1 LKVRVFTADSMQN
14 AIAQAKGV
22 LGRDAIIL
30 HTRKFRKGGILGFFS
45 KEGVEVTA
53 AIDTSVATIPKKSVE
68 PCVEDAA
75 VQSELATMRNLLEK
89 VISKIPQGSEYSPVL
104 DLLINNDIDI
114 HIAEQIIK
122 DLPVDYM
129 KLEVESPELKQL
141 IITQIQTC
149 FQSVEGIKVPEKGR
163 KIVAFFGPT
172 GVGKT
177 TTIAKLAA
185 KFAIQEGYQVALV
198 TADTYRISAVEQ
210 LKTYSD
216 IMGIPIHVVYT
227 ADELKEV
234 LDSNQDKQLV
244 LIDTAGRSP
253 HNNDQLDELKN
264 LLQIDDTVEKYL
276 VLSATTKY
284 KDALD
289 IVTKFS
295 VCMPHKVIFTK
306 IDETRN
312 IGTVVN
318 LLYQSPM
325 SLSYVTNGQNV
336 PDDIELVDPN
346 KLTQLILRDL

>member
-1 LKVRVFTADSMQN
+1 MFTADSMQD

-45 KEGVEVTA
+45 REGVEVTA
-53 AIDTSVATIPKKSVE
+53 AIDTPAVSIPQKVAEPYVE
-68 PCVEDAA
+68 EIA
-75 VQSELATMRNLLEK
+75 VQSELTTMRNLLEK
-89 VISKIPQGSEYSPVL
+89 VISKIPQGGEDSPVL
-104 DLLINNDIDI
+104 NLLTNNDIDI

-122 DLPVDYM
+122 DLPADYL
-129 KLEVESPELKQL
+129 KFQAGSPELKQL

-149 FQSVEGIKVPEKGR
+149 LQRVEGIKVPEKGR
-163 KIVAFFGPT
+163 KVVAFFGPT

-216 IMGIPIHVVYT
+216 IMGIPIHVVYA

-234 LDSNQDKQLV
+234 LDNNQDKQLI
-244 LIDTAGRSP
+244 LIDTAGRSQ
-253 HNNDQLDELKN
+253 HNDGQLDELKN
-264 LLQIDDTVEKYL
+264 LLQIDNAIEKYL

-289 IVTKFS
+289 IVEKFS
-295 VCMPHKVIFTK
+295 NCLPHKVIFTK

-312 IGTVVN
+312 IGTIVN
-318 LLYQSPM
+318 LLYQSSM

-336 PDDIELVDPN
+336 PDDIELVDPA
-346 KLTQLILRDL
+346 KLTQLILKDL

>member
-14 AIAQAKGV
+14 AIAQAKGI

-30 HTRKFRKGGILGFFS
+30 HTRKFRKGGIFGFFS

-53 AIDTSVATIPKKSVE
+53 ATDTSAVTIPQKIVE
-68 PCVEDAA
+68 PYTKEVA
-75 VQSELATMRNLLEK
+75 VQSELANMRNLLET
-89 VISKIPQGSEYSPVL
+89 VISRIPQDGEHSPIL
-104 DLLINNDIDI
+104 NLLTNNDIDI

-122 DLPVDYM
+122 DLPVDYT
-129 KLEVESPELKQL
+129 KLEVGSVELKQL
-141 IITQIQTC
+141 IIAQIQSR
-149 FQSVEGIKVPEKGR
+149 FQSVEGIKVPDKGR
-163 KIVAFFGPT
+163 KVVAFFGPT

-185 KFAIQEGYQVALV
+185 KFTIQEGYRVALV

-216 IMGIPIHVVYT
+216 IMGIPIHVVYA

-234 LDSNQDKQLV
+234 LDSNQDKQLI

-253 HNNDQLDELKN
+253 HNNDQLDELRN
-264 LLQIDDTVEKYL
+264 LLQIDDAIEKYL

-289 IVTKFS
+289 IVKKFS
-295 VCMPHKVIFTK
+295 VCVPHKVIFTK

-325 SLSYVTNGQNV
+325 SLSYMTTGQNV

-346 KLTQLILRDL
+346 KLTPLILREL